1 MHLFTIGAVAGDA
14 AEFGPKTR
22 YIVRSG
28 TWTET
33 EETVVKSAKCAILF
47 FTPALAVLLPLAA
60 QAAPPG
66 FCRDY
71 AAAAVR
77 QVELARAIPACNRGA
92 GPRWTTDYRVHFQWC
107 LGAAP
112 GIVEAERAARTNWL
126 RHCRGM

>member
-1 MHLFTIGAVAGDA
+1 
-14 AEFGPKTR
+14 
-22 YIVRSG
+22 
-28 TWTET
+28 
-33 EETVVKSAKCAILF
+33 VVTSVKRAILI
-47 FTPALAVLLPLAA
+47 FTPALAVVLPLAA

-92 GPRWTTDYRVHFQWC
+92 GPRWTTDFKVHFDWC
-107 LGAAP
+107 LGAPP
-112 GIVEAERAARTNWL
+112 GAVEAERAARTNWL

>member
-1 MHLFTIGAVAGDA
+1 MMRIGDVLHQLEEKVLKLVKQA
-14 AEFGPKTR
+14 A
-22 YIVRSG
+22 
-28 TWTET
+28 
-33 EETVVKSAKCAILF
+33 LL
-47 FTPALAVLLPLAA
+47 TPALAILLPLAA
-60 QAAPPG
+60 QAAPPP

-112 GIVEAERAARTNWL
+112 GVVESERAARTNWL
-126 RHCRGM
+126 RACRGR

>member
-1 MHLFTIGAVAGDA
+1 VTTL
-14 AEFGPKTR
+14 
-22 YIVRSG
+22 
-28 TWTET
+28 
-33 EETVVKSAKCAILF
+33 AKRAILLA
-47 FTPALAVLLPLAA
+47 TPALAVLLPLAA

-92 GPRWTTDYRVHFQWC
+92 GPRWTTDYKVHFDWC

-112 GIVEAERAARTNWL
+112 GVVEAERAARTNWL
-126 RHCRGM
+126 RSCRGM

>member
-1 MHLFTIGAVAGDA
+1 VITLAKRTIPLTA
-14 AEFGPKTR
+14 
-22 YIVRSG
+22 
-28 TWTET
+28 
-33 EETVVKSAKCAILF
+33 
-47 FTPALAVLLPLAA
+47 ALAVLLPLAA

-92 GPRWTTDYRVHFQWC
+92 GPRWTTDFRVHFQWC
-107 LGAAP
+107 LGAGP
-112 GIVEAERAARTNWL
+112 DVVEAERAARTNWL